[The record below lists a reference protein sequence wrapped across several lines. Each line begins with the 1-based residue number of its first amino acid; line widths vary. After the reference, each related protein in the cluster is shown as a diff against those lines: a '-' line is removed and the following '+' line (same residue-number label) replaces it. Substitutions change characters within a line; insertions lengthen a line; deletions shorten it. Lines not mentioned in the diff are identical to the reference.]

1 MIDHND
7 VEIIAMMTLMMTA
20 MIFEQG
26 DCASPDWR
34 SCQEWC
40 LAGSRITAIDVKVI
54 SKFQI
59 KSCLKVVSK
68 FAQCCLA
75 RRSIDALG
83 VRA

>member
-40 LAGSRITAIDVKVI
+40 LAGSRITAIDVVKVI

-59 KSCLKVVSK
+59 KSFKVVSK
-68 FAQCCLA
+68 FAQSCLA